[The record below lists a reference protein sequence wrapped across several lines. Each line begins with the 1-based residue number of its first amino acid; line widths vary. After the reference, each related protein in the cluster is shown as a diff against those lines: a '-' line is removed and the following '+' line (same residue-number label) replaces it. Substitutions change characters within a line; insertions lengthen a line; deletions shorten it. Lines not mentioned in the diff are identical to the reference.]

1 MGDGYLPGAEWIEW
15 GSGPIGWLYKYNL
28 VGLEAM
34 IYGFEPS
41 FSTNFESSRISCN
54 GSILRGINMDDD
66 RPLSYMPPDQVR
78 VQYENNF
85 FFLTNT
91 FEAIFVSS
99 QNRIG
104 EFEVKTAGYNLLNYF
119 GSYTIS
125 KNNRIHKIIFQLK
138 NVFNQTYYN
147 HLSKIKMIMPEA
159 GRSLNINY
167 RVYF

>member
-1 MGDGYLPGAEWIEW
+1 
-15 GSGPIGWLYKYNL
+15 
-28 VGLEAM
+28 
-34 IYGFEPS
+34 
-41 FSTNFESSRISCN
+41 
-54 GSILRGINMDDD
+54 
-66 RPLSYMPPDQVR
+66 MPPDQVR

-85 FFLTNT
+85 FFFTNT
-91 FEAIFVSS
+91 FEAILVSS

-104 EFEVKTAGYNLLNYF
+104 EFEDKTAGYNLFNYF

-125 KNNRIHKIIFQLK
+125 KNDRIHKIIFQLK